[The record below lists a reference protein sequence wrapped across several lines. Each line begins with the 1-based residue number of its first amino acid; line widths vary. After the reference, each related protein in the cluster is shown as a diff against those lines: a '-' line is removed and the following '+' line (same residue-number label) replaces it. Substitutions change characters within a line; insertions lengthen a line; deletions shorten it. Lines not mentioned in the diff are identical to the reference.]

1 MDWLVWLILVVVVA
15 VVLAARLKPQG
26 VKGFPYKKNP
36 VLFSPAERSF
46 LGVLEQAVGDQYR
59 VFGKVRVAD
68 VANVKSMSDCRTWQ
82 RAFNKIS
89 AKHFDF
95 VICASDNL
103 EIVAAVELDDK
114 SHGKRQRQDRDK
126 FLAGLCEAISLP
138 LVRVPAQRAYS
149 LADLQVLVGAALAQ
163 GKAGSDAPLEP
174 TYDPEVEPL
183 PGVSAEH
190 HGRRDAADVAFPA
203 CPKCAAPMVR
213 RHVKAGD
220 NAGREFWG
228 CSAFPKCRGIR
239 HDGDDNVVAAD
250 AGTYPKES

>member
-1 MDWLVWLILVVVVA
+1 MDWLVWLILIVVVA

-26 VKGFPYKKNP
+26 VERFPYKKRP
-36 VLFSPAERSF
+36 VLFSPGERSF
-46 LGVLEQAVGDQYR
+46 LGVLEQAVGDKHQ
-59 VFGKVRVAD
+59 VLGKVRVAD
-68 VANVKSMSDCRTWQ
+68 VVGVKSMPDRRAWQ

-95 VICASDNL
+95 VICANDDL
-103 EIVAAVELDDK
+103 EIVAVVELDDK
-114 SHGKRQRQDRDK
+114 SHGNRQRHDRDK
-126 FLAGLCEAISLP
+126 FLAGLCEAINLP

-149 LADLQVLVGAALAQ
+149 LADLQVLIGAALAR

-174 TYDPEVEPL
+174 IYDPEVEPL
-183 PGVSAEH
+183 PGVLVEH
-190 HGRRDAADVAFPA
+190 HGRRDAADVALPA

-213 RHVKAGD
+213 RQVKAGD

-239 HDGDDNVVAAD
+239 HDGGNNVVATN
-250 AGTYPKES
+250 AGT